1 MAHAGGGQAQEQRP
15 ARRPSFL
22 RTLVARPATAIGLV
36 LVGVFVVFAL
46 FGPWIAPYG
55 ATQQIPAAAR
65 QGPSLQH
72 FFGTDHLGRDVFSRV
87 VLGTGS
93 VVGLAGLG
101 TVLAVLS
108 GTLVG
113 LLSGY
118 RGGWFDEVVM
128 RLFDS
133 LLAIPALLL
142 ALLFLGALGPTRT
155 GVALV
160 LLVVYTPIVARVVRA
175 QVLATKPKA
184 FVEMARLQGERLP
197 RLLVREILP
206 SALPALSVEAALRFS
221 YAIFLVASLGF
232 LGVGVGPP
240 SPNWGLMVSEARNY
254 ATLTPWALFFPAGAI
269 ALLVVAVNLA
279 ADGLK
284 QALLDP
290 GHDGGRPAVATPAL
304 PGLARAPSEHNAG
317 PLLSLQGVTVDYAQG
332 SRWQGAVRSVDLDV
346 RAGEVCAVVGESG
359 SGKTTLALA
368 LLRYLSPNGRVRAGR
383 AMLRGDDLL
392 RLPDGAL
399 RQLRGRRVGFVPQD
413 PQVSLNP
420 SHRIGTQMAEQI
432 RAHGRLSRGA
442 ARSRALKLLG
452 DVDIAEPQRVAR
464 SYPHQLS
471 GGMQQRVMIAMALS
485 TDPELLILDEPT
497 TGLDVTTQ
505 AVVLDLLRLVIHRRD
520 AAALYITHNLGVVA
534 QVAHRVAVLYGG
546 ELVEDGDVDT
556 LFAHPLHPYTHGL
569 MASVPRLGEGGREV
583 ALAAMPGRIPELGET
598 PEACVFAPRCPL
610 AVEACRAAQPP
621 LVEVE
626 GGRRRVR
633 CLRWDEVREGR
644 AQLRWPVEEA
654 DEAAAEEAGTV
665 LSVQELYKHFP
676 GRRTLRGR
684 TAPVRAVDRVDLTV
698 RAGETLGL
706 VGESGSGKSTLAR
719 VVAGLEVA
727 DSGKLTLL
735 ERRLPARLSR
745 RDRSQLGALQMVFQN
760 PDEALNPHFSLGET
774 LSRPLVRLRGR
785 RRGEAW
791 AEGGGLLELV
801 RLPASYMGRRPHE
814 LSGGERQRVALARA
828 FAASPKL
835 IVLDEPTSALDVSV
849 QASLLNLL
857 RALQEREGGAY
868 LFISHDLAVV
878 GHLADRVAVMY
889 RGRLME
895 LGATEAVFAPPYHP
909 YTEALLASV
918 PLADPQATQAKVRL
932 PDTISQDTASGCPFQ
947 QRCPRKLGML
957 CEQEVPPWRPTET
970 DAGILCHIALEDL
983 CKAQGPVFR
992 FTDRRYCAEEDR

>member
-1 MAHAGGGQAQEQRP
+1 MRSRGGGQGQAKRR
-15 ARRPSFL
+15 ARRPSVL
-22 RTLVARPATAIGLV
+22 GSLVSRPSTAIGLA
-36 LVGVFVVFAL
+36 LVAVFVLFAL
-46 FGPWIAPYG
+46 LGPWIAPYT
-55 ATQQIPAAAR
+55 ATQQIPVAAR
-65 QGPSLQH
+65 QGPSTQH
-72 FFGTDHLGRDVFSRV
+72 LFGTDHLGRDVFSRV

-118 RGGWFDEVVM
+118 RGGWFDELIM

-155 GVALV
+155 GVVLV

-197 RLLVREILP
+197 RILVREILP

-269 ALLVVAVNLA
+269 AVLVVAVNLT

-290 GHDGGRPAVATPAL
+290 GRAQGRPAVATAAL
-304 PGLARAPSEHNAG
+304 PGEVRAAAVEG
-317 PLLSLQGVTVDYAQG
+317 EPLLALTGVTVDYRQG
-332 SRWQGAVRSVDLDV
+332 GAWHSAVRDVSLAV
-346 RAGEVCAVVGESG
+346 RAGEVCALVGESG
-359 SGKTTLALA
+359 SGKSTLALA
-368 LLRYLSPNGRVRAGR
+368 LLRYLSPNGRVRGGA
-383 AMLRGDDLL
+383 ATLRGDDLL
-392 RLPDGAL
+392 RLPEGTL
-399 RQLRGRRVGFVPQD
+399 RRLRGRRVALVPQD

-420 SHRIGTQMAEQI
+420 SLRIRTQMVEQI
-432 RAHGRLSRGA
+432 RAHQQLSRGDA
-442 ARSRALKLLG
+442 QRRVLALLN
-452 DVDIAEPQRVAR
+452 DVDIADPARVAR

-471 GGMQQRVMIAMALS
+471 GGMQQRVLVAMALS
-485 TDPELLILDEPT
+485 VDPELLILDEPT

-505 AVVLDLLRLVIHRRD
+505 AVVLDLLRSVISRRD

-534 QVAHRVAVLYGG
+534 QIAQRVVVLYAG
-546 ELVEDGDVDT
+546 ELVEEADVEA
-556 LFAHPLHPYTHGL
+556 LFARPLHPYTHGL
-569 MASVPRLGEGGREV
+569 MAGVPRLGEGGREV
-583 ALAAMPGRIPELGET
+583 ALAAMPGRIPELGKV
-598 PEACVFAPRCPL
+598 PEGCVFVPRCPL
-610 AVEACRAAQPP
+610 AIDACREAQPP
-621 LVEVE
+621 LLET
-626 GGRRRVR
+626 GQGCRRVR
-633 CLRWDEVREGR
+633 CLRWDE
-644 AQLRWPVEEA
+644 LR
-654 DEAAAEEAGTV
+654 AGTV
-665 LSVQELYKHFP
+665 RLDWPTETGEQAAPVEPCTVLSAQGLSKHFP
-676 GRRTLRGR
+676 GRRGLRGR
-684 TAPVRAVDRVDLTV
+684 SVPVRAVDGVHLVVEAGQTV
-698 RAGETLGL
+698 GL

-727 DSGKLTLL
+727 DAGTLTLL
-735 ERRLPARLSR
+735 EQPLPARLSR

-760 PDEALNPHFSLGET
+760 PDEALNPYLTTGET
-774 LSRPLVRLRGR
+774 LSRPLVRLRGHR
-785 RRGEAW
+785 RSAAW
-791 AEGGGLLELV
+791 AEGRRLLESV
-801 RLPASYMGRRPHE
+801 RLPASYVGRRPHE

-857 RALQEREGGAY
+857 RALQRREGGAY

-895 LGATEAVFAPPYHP
+895 LGATESVFAPPYHP

-918 PLADPQATQAKVRL
+918 PLADPRATQVRVRL
-932 PDTISQDTASGCPFQ
+932 HEVLSEEVAAGCPFQ
-947 QRCPRKLGML
+947 QRCPRKLGRV
-957 CEQEVPPWRPTET
+957 CDEEDPPWRSM
-970 DAGILCHIALEDL
+970 DRDGGMLCHIPPEEL
-983 CKAQGPVFR
+983 CTMQQPVFR
-992 FTDRRYCAEEDR
+992 FTHRGPCSGEGR